1 MRKKKVVY
9 VISDIDKALSFEWI
23 ADRLNKSVFEL
34 YFVLLN
40 PGDSVLEQYL
50 LTRQVPV
57 RRIRCASKKDWPSA
71 FGLLLRFLM
80 QTKPD
85 VVHCHLFT
93 ANILGLLAA
102 KLAGVPLRL
111 YTRHHSDYHFRY
123 FPKGVKWD
131 KLCNRLAHRIIA
143 PSQVVKDVLVDRE
156 GVASEKVS
164 VVHHGFDFTYFE
176 SVDAERVATLKSR
189 YNPQQKKPVIGVI
202 SRFTELKGIQ
212 YIIPA
217 FKHVLSQY
225 PDACIL
231 FFNARGDYQAT
242 LHQQLESSLPQG
254 SYKTIAFENDLAG
267 IYRLF
272 DVFVQVSTDKSI
284 EAFGQTYV
292 EALAAGVPSVFTLA
306 GIANDFV
313 QHKHN
318 AWVVPFHHSE
328 QIEQG
333 IVTLLNDPI
342 FSEKLI
348 LNGRKDVKQ
357 LFSIDQMIRSL
368 ESIYS
373 KAKVKS

>member
-1 MRKKKVVY
+1 MRKKRVVY
-9 VISDIDKALSFEWI
+9 VVSDIDKALSFEWV
-23 ADRLNKSVFEL
+23 ADRLDKSIFDL

-40 PGDSVLEQYL
+40 PGASELEQFL
-50 LTRQVPV
+50 IEQQVPV
-57 RRIRCASKKDWPSA
+57 KNIRCASKKDWPLA
-71 FGLLLRFLM
+71 FAGLLRFLFRI
-80 QTKPD
+80 KPD

-102 KLAGVPLRL
+102 KLTGVPLRL

-131 KLCNRLAHRIIA
+131 KLCNHLAHRIIA

-164 VVHHGFDFTYFE
+164 VVHHGFDFAYFE
-176 SVDAERVATLKSR
+176 SVDAERVAALKSR

-217 FKHVLSQY
+217 FKHVLGRY

-306 GIANDFV
+306 GIAHDFV

-318 AWVVPFHHSE
+318 AWVVSFNNSE

-348 LNGRKDVKQ
+348 LNGRKDVEQ